1 MNYFK
6 TNLLLQQQHG
16 FNIDTL
22 EMMMPWERLVYIDL
36 IGKKEKEEETSRNDL
51 MNAQRDIKGF
61 QEKLRRH
68 GQ

>member
-1 MNYFK
+1 
-6 TNLLLQQQHG
+6 
-16 FNIDTL
+16 
-22 EMMMPWERLVYIDL
+22 MPWERLVYIDL